1 MTDAGKARGLDK
13 VYAATDAEELATA
26 YAAWAAEYDRDTIGL
41 GYCLPFVITGWV
53 GRYAKP
59 GAALL
64 DVGCG
69 TGLSGPILKAMGY
82 DDLTG
87 LDMSAQMLDIART
100 RDAYRELVE
109 GRLGERLPFED
120 GRFDLCLASGVFTCG
135 HAPASGLEEIVRI
148 TSKGGHVVATIRDL
162 LMEEQFRP
170 VIDRLVSAGAC
181 AIVEESTQFRPFV
194 LGEEDARTTVITLRR
209 T

>member
-13 VYAATDAEELATA
+13 VYGASDAAELATA

-41 GYCLPFVITGWV
+41 GYCLPFVIAGWV
-53 GRYAKP
+53 GRYARP

-69 TGLSGPILKAMGY
+69 TGLSGPVLHAMGH

-87 LDMSAQMLDIART
+87 LDMSPHMLEIAAT
-100 RDAYRELVE
+100 RGAYSSLVE
-109 GRLGERLPFED
+109 GQLGERLPFED

-135 HAPASGLEEIVRI
+135 HAPAIGLEEIVRI
-148 TSKGGHVVATIRDL
+148 TKPGGHVVATIRDL
-162 LMEEQFRP
+162 LMESEFRP
-170 VIDRLVSAGAC
+170 VIDRLTEAGRC
-181 AIVEESTQFRPFV
+181 ETIEESPYFRPFV
-194 LGEEDARTTVITLRR
+194 LGEDDARTSVVVLRKR
-209 T
+209 